1 VRPYHFIRE
10 LAGRHDVTVLATGS
24 RQELADAAGLRS
36 LCRRVEVVPLRLSA
50 SLRSCAAAAFT
61 GEPLQAAFCRS
72 TEMTDRLEEL
82 LANQRFDIVHVE
94 HLRAA
99 YLGTAISTETPTVF
113 DAVDCISLLQERTLR
128 SSHSLSHRG
137 LAALELHRT
146 RRYEAQ
152 LLHRFNAVLAT
163 SADDARALQALA
175 PGREVAVVPNG
186 VDLEHFRPMPGP
198 PEPAT
203 LVFSG
208 KMSYHANVSAV
219 LYFVR
224 KVLPLIRAVRPD
236 VQVRVVGSNPP
247 RAVRDLNDDPAI
259 TVTGRV
265 PDMREALGR
274 ATLAIC
280 PVTVKVGIQNKAL
293 EAMAMGLPV
302 VATRLGAE
310 GLAAHDGRDLL
321 VADDEAGFA
330 ERVLSLLADPV
341 LRASVAAA
349 GRRYVERHHRWE
361 AATRTLEDLYHQAAS
376 GPRPRLGTAVVT
388 NST

>member
-1 VRPYHFIRE
+1 
-10 LAGRHDVTVLATGS
+10 
-24 RQELADAAGLRS
+24 
-36 LCRRVEVVPLRLSA
+36 
-50 SLRSCAAAAFT
+50 
-61 GEPLQAAFCRS
+61 
-72 TEMTDRLEEL
+72 
-82 LANQRFDIVHVE
+82 
-94 HLRAA
+94 
-99 YLGTAISTETPTVF
+99 
-113 DAVDCISLLQERTLR
+113 
-128 SSHSLSHRG
+128 
-137 LAALELHRT
+137 
-146 RRYEAQ
+146 
-152 LLHRFNAVLAT
+152 
-163 SADDARALQALA
+163 
-175 PGREVAVVPNG
+175 
-186 VDLEHFRPMPGP
+186 
-198 PEPAT
+198 
-203 LVFSG
+203 
-208 KMSYHANVSAV
+208 
-219 LYFVR
+219 VR
-224 KVLPLIRAVRPD
+224 KVLPLIRVVRPD

-310 GLAAHDGRDLL
+310 GLGARDGRDLL